1 MLCTIYRIV
10 SISRYGGGKFHDTSA
25 YLSCHFLLVISYSD
39 VTVTHVIKPRTPRR
53 PDYKD
58 RPAITMKQR
67 HSYPTL
73 SCLQCARHSLSQLH
87 VVYTLRVCVLGVND
101 LTRSYKQKTWF
112 VYFNLLR
119 LLYALFNIQW
129 TEQVW
134 QYQHQAIVL
143 QQRRRFIGMYCKR
156 LI

>member
-1 MLCTIYRIV
+1 VHDISYRIDIAIRRWQ
-10 SISRYGGGKFHDTSA
+10 ISRYIGVPFTS
-25 YLSCHFLLVISYSD
+25 LSTYSD
-39 VTVTHVIKPRTPRR
+39 VTVTHVIKPRTARR
-53 PDYKD
+53 PDFKD
-58 RPAITMKQR
+58 RPALTMKQR

-73 SCLQCARHSLSQLH
+73 FCLQRARHSLSQLR

-101 LTRSYKQKTWF
+101 LTRTYKQKTWF

-143 QQRRRFIGMYCKR
+143 KQRRRFIGMYCER
-156 LI
+156 LM